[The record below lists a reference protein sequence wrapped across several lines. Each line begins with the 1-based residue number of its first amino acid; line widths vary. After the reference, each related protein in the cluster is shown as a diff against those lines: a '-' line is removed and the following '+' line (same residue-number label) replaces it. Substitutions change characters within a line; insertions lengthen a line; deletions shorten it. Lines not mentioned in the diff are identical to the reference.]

1 MLGYRFDGVNP
12 VRPTLIERMGFTV
25 GNIKSEPQILNHAVI
40 IGYWFI
46 YTYDLIWALD
56 LGSKGR
62 ERCVPLRGCILLK
75 SPREK

>member
-12 VRPTLIERMGFTV
+12 VRPTLIERMGFPV
-25 GNIKSEPQILNHAVI
+25 GNMKSEPQILNRAVS

-46 YTYDLIWALD
+46 YTYHLIWALD

-75 SPREK
+75 SPQEK